1 MRKNFFTLAMVFLTI
16 FVGCNTSADNG
27 KTGKEKKSES
37 VTPNNEKPVK
47 GTIQLTKEMFIE
59 EIMDYESNPN
69 EWVFKGDK
77 PCVID
82 FYADWCGPC
91 RITSPILEE
100 IAVEYAGKI
109 NVYKVDTEKQREL
122 AAMFGIQSIPSFLY
136 CPMEGKPSMHSGIAK
151 TPEATKEMFREQI
164 NQLLLE

>member
-1 MRKNFFTLAMVFLTI
+1 MRKQFFTIALILLPVLA
-16 FVGCNTSADNG
+16 GCNTSADND
-27 KTGKEKKSES
+27 KTKQE
-37 VTPNNEKPVK
+37 NNNETVSSDEKPVK
-47 GTIQLTKEMFIE
+47 GSIKLTKEKFIA
-59 EIMDYESNPN
+59 EIMDYESNPT

-77 PCVID
+77 PCIID
-82 FYADWCGPC
+82 FYADWCAPC

-122 AAMFGIQSIPSFLY
+122 AALFGIQSIPSFLY
-136 CPMEGKPSMHSGIAK
+136 CPMDGKPSMHSGIAR

-164 NQLLLE
+164 NTYLLKD